1 MYRKR
6 KFVGMIFLLIA
17 VFLCSNFLSA
27 PAFAAKY
34 QDYAERLAKI
44 NVFRGTGGSFDLERE
59 PTRLEG
65 LVMLIRLLGA
75 EEEASRITVFT
86 FPFEDVP
93 NWGKGYVQYAYEN
106 GLTKGVSKTKFG
118 SNNLID
124 AKSYLTFLLRAL
136 GYSDQH
142 GDFSW
147 KEATEFALEK
157 GIISESLYFELSS
170 QTFLRDHMAKTSYD
184 ALNAYRKGSENR
196 LIDYLVQKGSIDPIK
211 AQAVF
216 AGGNRKDDAGELDF
230 ESLMQACV
238 YLEVETKGG
247 SKSGSGFYID
257 QRGTIVTNYHVID
270 KAQKIRII
278 NSNGSAYTGEVTIKG
293 YDKDLDIAI
302 LSIEKKNGAFLPL
315 GDSSSIKVGQPIYAI
330 GSPLGLANTVSEGI
344 ISGIR
349 TTGIQITAPISP
361 GSSGGALI
369 NKNGEVIGITY
380 AAMHGGENLGFA
392 IPIEKIFEVN
402 TDLNLTVAEFL
413 AKETPDLK
421 QFKER
426 LLRQYQ
432 AITLNGKKIGL
443 EDIHV
448 SAWESGI
455 VFIEFFM
462 FERDLEAYLEAEVV
476 GRDSLLADFSQL
488 AYSFSKD
495 LSANV
500 FLQLSLLTETSRY
513 PYAFDEN
520 DILAELNLSP
530 ITYIGNNTWL
540 VYFPFVYVYVNT
552 YNNVYYHGFWFS

>member
-1 MYRKR
+1 M
-6 KFVGMIFLLIA
+6 
-17 VFLCSNFLSA
+17 
-27 PAFAAKY
+27 
-34 QDYAERLAKI
+34 
-44 NVFRGTGGSFDLERE
+44 
-59 PTRLEG
+59 
-65 LVMLIRLLGA
+65 
-75 EEEASRITVFT
+75 
-86 FPFEDVP
+86 
-93 NWGKGYVQYAYEN
+93 
-106 GLTKGVSKTKFG
+106 
-118 SNNLID
+118 
-124 AKSYLTFLLRAL
+124 
-136 GYSDQH
+136 
-142 GDFSW
+142 
-147 KEATEFALEK
+147 EK

-380 AAMHGGENLGFA
+380 AAMHGERILVLPF
-392 IPIEKIFEVN
+392 PLRKF
-402 TDLNLTVAEFL
+402 LKLT
-413 AKETPDLK
+413 
-421 QFKER
+421 Q
-426 LLRQYQ
+426 
-432 AITLNGKKIGL
+432 I
-443 EDIHV
+443 
-448 SAWESGI
+448 
-455 VFIEFFM
+455 
-462 FERDLEAYLEAEVV
+462 
-476 GRDSLLADFSQL
+476 
-488 AYSFSKD
+488 
-495 LSANV
+495 
-500 FLQLSLLTETSRY
+500 
-513 PYAFDEN
+513 
-520 DILAELNLSP
+520 
-530 ITYIGNNTWL
+530 
-540 VYFPFVYVYVNT
+540 
-552 YNNVYYHGFWFS
+552 